1 MAIPKEILKIKPGNT
16 RVKATSDPNVY
27 NVIKRTCTTKDGKP
41 TPVEL
46 GVIGKIIN
54 KEYIPI
60 TVPEYETDFKF
71 YGTYALCEKLNKD
84 LFISLTKLYKFED
97 AKRIYVIA
105 SLRAMNKDIK
115 NEEIQIEY
123 KSNFISET
131 YSNCALSP
139 NTISEFLKRIG
150 ASTTIMEE
158 FMNARLKEFSKDP
171 IVIDGMLK
179 SNTSDV
185 NIFSEFS
192 RKSRIKGTQ
201 DLNLM
206 YAYDI
211 EKDEPVA
218 SAVYPGNML
227 DYTAFRD
234 FIKTYPME
242 NGFLIM
248 DKGFDDK
255 ESKEIMKEQSITYL
269 IPTKLTGSI
278 KKLDLSTG
286 FEKSFRFDNDTI
298 RAKKI
303 VCEDKIY
310 YCYKS
315 TKAKMA
321 QESGYMERVGKSG
334 EYDEEK
340 YLEKERLF
348 GLIVFECN
356 GDIDLE
362 NVYEAYKR
370 RWQIEELF
378 RRFKNIMDQSEEN
391 VHDTYHIMASE
402 FINFIS
408 SIMLC
413 RVRNYLK
420 KKKVLEKYSFPIVL
434 NYLSKII
441 KKRKARKKEEWEDA
455 QTLKYI
461 KELADVLSI

>member
-1 MAIPKEILKIKPGNT
+1 MAIPKEILKIKPTNT
-16 RVKATSDPNVY
+16 RVKSTSNPNIY
-27 NVIKRTCTTKDGKP
+27 NVIKRTCTLKDGKP
-41 TPVEL
+41 CPVEL

-54 KEYIPI
+54 KEYVPI

-71 YGTYALCEKLNKD
+71 YGTYALCEKLNSD
-84 LFISLTKLYKFED
+84 LFKLLANFYGFED
-97 AKRIYVIA
+97 AKKLYVIS

-115 NEEIQIEY
+115 NEEIQVEY
-123 KSNFISET
+123 KSNFISEK
-131 YSNCALSP
+131 YPGCALSP
-139 NTISEFLKRIG
+139 NTISTFLKRIG
-150 ASTTIMEE
+150 ESTTIMEE

-179 SNTSDV
+179 SNTSDT

-192 RKSRIKGTQ
+192 RKSRIKGTE
-201 DLNLM
+201 DLNLI

-211 EKDEPVA
+211 AKEEPVA

-234 FIKTYPME
+234 FIKTYPIE
-242 NGFLIM
+242 KGFLIM
-248 DKGFDDK
+248 DKGFDDRQ
-255 ESKEIMKEQSITYL
+255 SKEIMKEQNITYL
-269 IPTKLTGSI
+269 IPTKLTSGI

-286 FEKSFRFDNDTI
+286 FDTSFAFDNDTI

-303 VCEDKIY
+303 ILEDKIY

-315 TKAKMA
+315 TKAKAM
-321 QESGYMERVGKSG
+321 QEIGYMERTDKKGD
-334 EYDEEK
+334 YDEDK
-340 YLEKERLF
+340 YFEKERLF
-348 GLIVFECN
+348 GLIVFESN
-356 GDIDLE
+356 GDLPLKD
-362 NVYEAYKR
+362 VYEAYKR

-378 RRFKNIMDQSEEN
+378 RTFKNIMDQSEEN
-391 VHDTYHIMASE
+391 VHDTYRVIASE

-420 KKKVLEKYSFPIVL
+420 KKKVLENKSFPMVL
-434 NYLSKII
+434 NYLGKLV
-441 KKRKARKKEEWEDA
+441 KKRKARKKDLWEDA

-461 KELADVLSI
+461 RELADTLEI

>member
-1 MAIPKEILKIKPGNT
+1 MAIPKEILEIKPKNT
-16 RVKATSDPNVY
+16 RVKATSKPNIY
-27 NVIKRTCTTKDGKP
+27 NVIKRTSVIKNGKP
-41 TPVEL
+41 YAIEL

-54 KEYIPI
+54 KEYVPI
-60 TVPEYETDFKF
+60 VVPEYETDFKF
-71 YGTYALCEKLNKD
+71 YGTFALCEKLNSD
-84 LFISLTKLYKFED
+84 LLKFLTCFYGFED
-97 AKRIYVIA
+97 ARKIYVIA

-123 KSNFISET
+123 KSNFISEK
-131 YSNCALSP
+131 YPECALSP
-139 NTISEFLKRIG
+139 NTISNLLKKIG
-150 ASTTIMEE
+150 QSTTIMED
-158 FMNARLKEFSKDP
+158 FMNARLREMSNNP

-179 SNTSDV
+179 SNTSQV
-185 NIFSEFS
+185 NVFSEFS

-201 DLNLM
+201 DLNLI

-211 EKDEPVA
+211 AKDEPVA

-234 FIKTYPME
+234 FIKTYPVE
-242 NGFLIM
+242 KGFLIM

-255 ESKEIMKEQSITYL
+255 QSKEIMKEQNITYL
-269 IPTKLTGSI
+269 IPSRLTGSI

-286 FEKSFRFDNDTI
+286 FETSFTFDSDMI

-303 VCEDKIY
+303 ELEDKTY

-315 TKAKMA
+315 TKAKLA
-321 QESGYMERVGKSG
+321 QEHGYMERVGKKG
-334 EYDEEK
+334 EYEEEK

-356 GDIDLE
+356 GDLPLKE
-362 NVYEAYKR
+362 VYEAYKR

-378 RRFKNIMDQSEEN
+378 RTFKNIMDQSEEN
-391 VHDTYHIMASE
+391 VHDTYRVIASE

-413 RVRNYLK
+413 RVKNYLK
-420 KKKVLEKYSFPIVL
+420 KKKVLDTLSFPIVL
-434 NYLSKII
+434 NYLNKLI
-441 KKRKARKKEEWEDA
+441 KKRKARKKDSWEDA

-461 KELADVLSI
+461 KELANTLGI